1 MKTPNPDT
9 RAMKCHR
16 YLCTLLAAPTRRC
29 SASSAVSPAALH
41 SPFATACFAA
51 TYSPASRCAV
61 AMRQK
66 ILATAAA
73 AIGAPSAAAAS
84 ANPAASRAQPNAA
97 EYAFLR
103 SATAARLL
111 CAAAAFRRA
120 RAARSAKPDAPAARS
135 AGMASRRESSST
147 DSPYFLAAIQQA
159 PPNHI
164 LQCVSTQDAR

>member
-41 SPFATACFAA
+41 SPFANACFAA

-73 AIGAPSAAAAS
+73 AIGAHSAAAAS

-111 CAAAAFRRA
+111 CAAAAFRVRRQA
-120 RAARSAKPDAPAARS
+120 SPLVVMICSGPFCSSMESVPGPCTMRRSSAPTVD
-135 AGMASRRESSST
+135 M
-147 DSPYFLAAIQQA
+147 
-159 PPNHI
+159 
-164 LQCVSTQDAR
+164 VWKKK